1 MPARPRG
8 ENPGGVHTRRREG
21 HSGSSI
27 WTTDMQPFE
36 KKMVTLYLN
45 HISNQIPI
53 SQVFSVKKKKTIK
66 AKENNH
72 YFFTPEGRVPLL
84 A

>member
-1 MPARPRG
+1 
-8 ENPGGVHTRRREG
+8 
-21 HSGSSI
+21 
-27 WTTDMQPFE
+27 MQPFE

-53 SQVFSVKKKKTIK
+53 SQVFSVKKKKNIK

-72 YFFTPEGRVPLL
+72 YFFTLEGRVPLL